1 MNSAKTCTVVVA
13 GPDAGD
19 GPWVHSIVMKLG
31 LEKKVTFT
39 GLVDGALK
47 LGVLHDADVVAHTL
61 SYECFGLVPFE
72 ALMCGT
78 PAVVTTGT
86 GCGEVLEKA
95 GLDCHVQ
102 FGNVEQLA
110 NRLEYVLDNPS
121 EAVEDVAKAQQYIQ
135 SNLSLHRVVDQ
146 LEHLYGSIVG
156 QQDGNVQG
164 K

>member
-31 LEKKVTFT
+31 LEKKVTST

-102 FGNVEQLA
+102 FGNVEH
-110 NRLEYVLDNPS
+110 
-121 EAVEDVAKAQQYIQ
+121 AKAQQYIQ